1 MTASLFG
8 YFAVK
13 HQIYSHLTYNFSK
26 NTVEKGK
33 TSPKLKHGKQ
43 HQQAENRS
51 IWALIMSTVYVGAR
65 IPVSLHQ
72 RLSEHIE
79 KTGASKSE
87 VMASALAA
95 YLGSVQDISLREMVF
110 QLEKRVATLEA
121 ERISMVS

>member
-1 MTASLFG
+1 
-8 YFAVK
+8 
-13 HQIYSHLTYNFSK
+13 
-26 NTVEKGK
+26 
-33 TSPKLKHGKQ
+33 
-43 HQQAENRS
+43 
-51 IWALIMSTVYVGAR
+51 MSTVYVGAR

-110 QLEKRVATLEA
+110 QLDQRVATLEA